1 MKKLLVAL
9 LMVPSMAHAEFVSG
23 NDLLSR
29 LKSSEY
35 MDKMYG
41 LGYVLGVFD
50 AGQHIRHCAPNGN
63 GINAGQIQDMVQQYL
78 EQNPSLRNMAADLLV
93 TDAIRRVWPCKSKNK
108 GA

>member
-1 MKKLLVAL
+1 MKMLLVAL

-63 GINAGQIQDMVQQYL
+63 GINAGQMNDKVAQDVQL
-78 EQNPSLRNMAADLLV
+78 TLSV
-93 TDAIRRVWPCKSKNK
+93 V
-108 GA
+108 G